1 MSDAVDSSPFV
12 PPAEPIYPR
21 PAPDGR
27 EDCICFLLRSAARRA
42 SEHYTRHL
50 AKIGLGLPQHSLV
63 GMAAGFEKQNGRP
76 ASITELAKALDL
88 DRTTLSRNIRPLL
101 ADGLLTLEP
110 GPHGR
115 AKAVRAT
122 REGRAAY
129 RAGIALWRQAQDEMI
144 AGLQAEYPAL
154 MAGLAAA
161 RDALPDALPA
171 GTPAAQPGV
180 TDIDS

>member
-1 MSDAVDSSPFV
+1 MSEVVDSRPGALSAG
-12 PPAEPIYPR
+12 PAYPDPVYPR

-63 GMAAGFEKQNGRP
+63 GMAAAFEKQNGRP
-76 ASITELAKALDL
+76 ASITELARALDL
-88 DRTTLSRNIRPLL
+88 DRTTLSRNIKPLL
-101 ADGLLTLEP
+101 AEGLLVLEA
-110 GPHGR
+110 GAQGR

-161 RDALPDALPA
+161 IA
-171 GTPAAQPGV
+171 GTPALAPAAR
-180 TDIDS
+180 DSES

>member
-1 MSDAVDSSPFV
+1 MSDAVDPRPAIST
-12 PPAEPIYPR
+12 AEPVYPR

-76 ASITELAKALDL
+76 ASITELARALDL

-101 ADGLLTLEP
+101 ADGLLVLEP
-110 GPHGR
+110 GAHGR

-144 AGLQAEYPAL
+144 AGLKAEYPAL

-161 RDALPDALPA
+161 IA
-171 GTPAAQPGV
+171 GTPAIEHAAAD
-180 TDIDS
+180 TDS